1 MLEFTA
7 RTNLKLKVS
16 IHQMEIILG
25 CLLGDAYITK
35 SGKIQFE
42 QSIKQ
47 LPYLMWKY
55 NQLKN
60 LAYGK
65 PTFVSRFDK
74 RYGKEYK
81 SARFW
86 LRQYFRPLRELFYPE
101 GVKIF
106 PESLSKYFSARSLA
120 VWYMDDGNLYKSK
133 NVKISADGFNSESRK
148 VLKNLIFNKFG
159 LESTIQNSGKIRI
172 SAKSIKRFFEI
183 VKPYIHSSMTYKL
196 A

>member
-16 IHQMEIILG
+16 DHQMEIILG

-47 LPYLMWKY
+47 FSYLMWKY
-55 NQLKN
+55 KKLNN
-60 LAYGK
+60 LAYGV
-65 PTFVSRFDK
+65 PSFVTRYDA

-86 LRQYFRPLRELFYPE
+86 LRQYFRPLRERFYPE
-101 GVKIF
+101 GSKIF
-106 PESLSKYFSARSLA
+106 PINYQKYFTDLALA
-120 VWYMDDGNLYKSK
+120 VWYMDDGNIYKSR
-133 NVKISADGFNSESRK
+133 NIKISAECFDSTSRG
-148 VLKNLIFNKFG
+148 VLKDLLLTKFG
-159 LESTIQNSGKIRI
+159 IESTIENCGKIRI
-172 SAKSIKRFFEI
+172 SGKSVKDFLRI
-183 VKPYIHSSMTYKL
+183 VKPYIHSSMLYKIL
-196 A
+196 

>member
-16 IHQMEIILG
+16 DHQMEIILG

-47 LPYLMWKY
+47 FPYLMWKY
-55 NQLKN
+55 KKLNN
-60 LAYGK
+60 LAYGV
-65 PTFVSRFDK
+65 PSFVTRYDA

-86 LRQYFRPLRELFYPE
+86 LRQYFRPLNYQ
-101 GVKIF
+101 
-106 PESLSKYFSARSLA
+106 KYFTDLALA
-120 VWYMDDGNLYKSK
+120 VWYMDDGNIYKSR
-133 NVKISADGFNSESRK
+133 NIKISADCFDSTSRG
-148 VLKNLIFNKFG
+148 VLKDLLLTKFG
-159 LESTIQNSGKIRI
+159 IESTIENCGKIRI
-172 SAKSIKRFFEI
+172 SGKSVKDFLRI
-183 VKPYIHSSMTYKL
+183 VKPYIHSSMLYKIL
-196 A
+196 

>member
-16 IHQMEIILG
+16 DHQMEIILG

-55 NQLKN
+55 KKLNN

-65 PTFVSRFDK
+65 PIFTKRFDK
-74 RYGKEYK
+74 RYGKEYQ

-86 LRQYFRPLRELFYPE
+86 LRQYFRPLREKFYPE
-101 GVKIF
+101 GSKIF
-106 PESLSKYFSARSLA
+106 PINYQKYFTRLALA
-120 VWYMDDGNLYKSK
+120 VWYMDDGNIYKSR
-133 NVKISADGFNSESRK
+133 NIKISADCFDSTSRE
-148 VLKNLIFNKFG
+148 VLKSLLLKKFDVD
-159 LESTIQNSGKIRI
+159 STIQNSGKIRI
-172 SAKSIKRFFEI
+172 SGKSVKRFIET
-183 VKPYIHSSMTYKL
+183 VKPFIHSNMNYKII
-196 A
+196 